1 MCEMMTAVRVY
12 GKGKCLKKNVQ
23 GVKKVL
29 MLGLE

>member
-1 MCEMMTAVRVY
+1 MMTAVRVY
-12 GKGKCLKKNVQ
+12 GKGKQQKKNVQ